1 MEYFTFN
8 FSIHIHLLNYTQE
21 QHFYFFLSKYNIIER
36 F

>member
-21 QHFYFFLSKYNIIER
+21 QHFYFLSKYNIVKR